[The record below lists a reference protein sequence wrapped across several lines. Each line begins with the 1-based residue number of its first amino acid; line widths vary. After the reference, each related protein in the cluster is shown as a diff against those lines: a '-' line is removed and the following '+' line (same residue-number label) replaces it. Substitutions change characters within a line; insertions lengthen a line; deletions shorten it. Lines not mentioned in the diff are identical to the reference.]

1 MGFPALDH
9 SLYGGIPDGT
19 LVVLESEPDRT
30 ASTSSGDS
38 ETTSG
43 TPTGSPPRARRVRRR
58 LGREPSQPDPDP
70 QARHVVWQPS
80 VETILQ
86 KNVAGLATTTDRTG
100 LCPDE
105 TLELEIGK
113 RLSVDDGRDISL

>member
-1 MGFPALDH
+1 VNH
-9 SLYGGIPDGT
+9 HN
-19 LVVLESEPDRT
+19 RT
-30 ASTSSGDS
+30 RTRKLAD
-38 ETTSG
+38 
-43 TPTGSPPRARRVRRR
+43 
-58 LGREPSQPDPDP
+58 
-70 QARHVVWQPS
+70 VVWQPS

-105 TLELEIGK
+105 TLELEIGE